1 MKNKMMLAVMAGML
15 LVPAYAQ
22 EIAAP
27 AQKDEC
33 PFAAAK
39 QGEFKKAQK
48 EHRAKM
54 KATEEKMEKLV
65 KEYGK
70 LKGKKQEAKKAEIAT
85 EVEKIHEE
93 QLKFKE
99 EQLDKFAKRLEEMK
113 ARLEEEKSA
122 DGKKAWVEKKTNEL
136 IEAKGDVK
144 VLFERPGHDGKF
156 GPGMNGPKM
165 DGKKGHFGPK
175 FGKDM
180 KGMKGPKGGPRP
192 EGFGPQ
198 GEHEGDFPPPPPD
211 AE

>member
-1 MKNKMMLAVMAGML
+1 MKSKLMLAVLAGVL
-15 LVPAYAQ
+15 FVPVYAE

-27 AQKDEC
+27 AQAEKTVV
-33 PFAAAK
+33 AADK
-39 QGEFKKAQK
+39 KGEFKKAQE

-70 LKGKKQEAKKAEIAT
+70 LKGKKQDAKKAEIAT

-144 VLFERPGHDGKF
+144 VLFERPEHGKF
-156 GPGMNGPKM
+156 GPGMNGPK
-165 DGKKGHFGPK
+165 FGP
-175 FGKDM
+175 
-180 KGMKGPKGGPRP
+180 KGPKGKFGKKHGKFGPRK
-192 EGFGPQ
+192 GQADMQAPQ
-198 GEHEGDFPPPPPD
+198 GELPPAAD
-211 AE
+211 AK